1 MDENNMFENQNGQ
14 EGYSEQEQQPADQ
27 QGNSYQNDGY
37 QQSNPYQNDSYQQSN
52 PYQNDGYQQSN
63 PYQNE
68 SYQQNNPYQND
79 SYQQNNPYQG
89 DNYQQNN
96 PYQGNGGVNNPYQN
110 YNSPYQQYQPYNNT
124 QPYNDSQLDLEEP
137 VKMGEWLLSLIV
149 LMIPCVNIIMMFV
162 WAFSNT
168 EKKSKSNFF
177 KAYLIYFAIVFVLM
191 MLFSFATVFTSSR
204 LYY

>member
-1 MDENNMFENQNGQ
+1 MEENMDENNMFENQNGQ

-27 QGNSYQNDGY
+27 QVNSYQNENY
-37 QQSNPYQNDSYQQSN
+37 QQNN
-52 PYQNDGYQQSN
+52 PYQNDGYQQ
-63 PYQNE
+63 
-68 SYQQNNPYQND
+68 NNPYQND
-79 SYQQNNPYQG
+79 NYQQSSPYQN

-110 YNSPYQQYQPYNNT
+110 YNSPYQQYQPYGNT

-137 VKMGEWLLSLIV
+137 VKMSEWLLSLIV

-204 LYY
+204 LY

>member
-27 QGNSYQNDGY
+27 QVNSYQNDGY
-37 QQSNPYQNDSYQQSN
+37 QQGNPYQSDSYQQSN

-96 PYQGNGGVNNPYQN
+96 PYQGNGGVNSPYQN
-110 YNSPYQQYQPYNNT
+110 YNSPYQQYQPYGNT

-137 VKMGEWLLSLIV
+137 VKMSEWLLSLIV

-204 LYY
+204 LY